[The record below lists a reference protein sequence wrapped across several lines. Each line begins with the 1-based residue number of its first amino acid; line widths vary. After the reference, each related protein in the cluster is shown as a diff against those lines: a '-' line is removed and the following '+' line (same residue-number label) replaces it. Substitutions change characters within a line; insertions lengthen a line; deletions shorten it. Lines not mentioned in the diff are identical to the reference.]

1 MNKYLKRCIDTRL
14 KDKLASSGAV
24 WIKGPKWCVKSTT
37 AEQIAKSLVDDQK
50 MKKPDFLMVITATE
64 YAYQRDDG
72 VWIVPL
78 ACLKD

>member
-1 MNKYLKRCIDTRL
+1 MHWYK
-14 KDKLASSGAV
+14 
-24 WIKGPKWCVKSTT
+24 IKGPKWCGKSTT
-37 AEQIAKSLVDDQK
+37 EEQIAKSLVDDQK

>member
-1 MNKYLKRCIDTRL
+1 MANGQAFEVKLHDSDKIEEGAINL
-14 KDKLASSGAV
+14 LKLASL
-24 WIKGPKWCVKSTT
+24 I
-37 AEQIAKSLVDDQK
+37 DDQK

-64 YAYQRDDG
+64 YAYQREDG